1 MLSGWLA
8 DQLEASN
15 KGVLRLP
22 CEVNGVDP
30 GGDPPGEAL
39 ARVAFG
45 GQALVTRLYDLRHR
59 SSERPSLPRHKTFVL
74 YKLGGTS
81 CYALRG

>member
-1 MLSGWLA
+1 MRELLSGWLA

-15 KGVLRLP
+15 EGVLRLP
-22 CEVNGVDP
+22 CDANGVDP

-45 GQALVTRLYDLRHR
+45 GQASVTRLYDLRHR
-59 SSERPSLPRHKTFVL
+59 SSERPSLP
-74 YKLGGTS
+74 S
-81 CYALRG
+81 CSVSAGCSVVNEV